1 MAAKS
6 YSVGV
11 EPPTLSWTLVRGDT
25 SSFEVYVTDGD
36 KLPLTISAW
45 TRLMQIKRLNPST
58 QAYDL
63 ITSITPT
70 AKTGV
75 AGTIIVSLTSN
86 QSKLLQTGDVFDI
99 EFSDATKVWTIAK
112 GSIIVIKDVTNS

>member
-1 MAAKS
+1 MAAKT

-25 SSFEVYVTDGD
+25 SSFEVYVTDGS

-45 TRLMQIKRLNPST
+45 TRLMQIKRLDPT
-58 QAYDL
+58 TGEYTL
-63 ITSITPT
+63 ITSITPQE
-70 AKTGV
+70 KIGV
-75 AGTIIVSLTSN
+75 AGTIIVNLTSG

-112 GSIIVIKDVTNS
+112 GSVIVIKDITNS